1 MRFTAFL
8 AASILAVVAVGAASA
23 SPFAQSEFRRPS
35 LGVPSEVPV
44 GPMVVRVGP
53 PVLVPRAARP
63 HTALISIDR
72 HRLAAFA
79 RAGGGLMPAVPLSP
93 TVDASLVLEPVNPAE
108 GDAPLE
114 VVGSDGHGRLAAQPR
129 LLGDAL
135 RDGVYLSGTVAGVE
149 GSHAFLAST
158 AAGTYG
164 YVEMAGRTFIISS
177 GPFGSGLPTVAYDLT
192 RMPEGI
198 VDGPAWACE
207 TPDAPV
213 AAQALDGGIAGSDPC
228 RQVRV
233 AYETDAEFLQLFG
246 GDTDAA
252 NGYIGTL
259 AAALTSIF
267 SRDLNARL
275 SVSYV
280 RLWQNAS
287 DPWTQSGT
295 SAQLSQFATVWNQSM
310 QSVPRELAHFLSG
323 RALGGGVAYLP
334 GLCGSSPYGLSANLG
349 GYFPSP
355 LVDNNGQNWD
365 IYVVAHELGH
375 NFGAPH
381 THAYSPPL
389 DGCGLSPADCTA
401 GEQDSGT
408 IMSCCHLCAGG
419 LTNIK
424 LQFHPGNIA
433 TMQDYLAS
441 IACDYTGPARAP
453 IAVADSVGATS
464 IAAVSI
470 DVLGNDLAFN
480 CEEIVIDA
488 FEVSTAN
495 GGSVIRSSASG
506 PGGRDQLTYINT
518 SAFEGVDAFTYT
530 VRDASNQTASATVFV
545 EMTPLRA
552 PENPVNPAPQLDARY
567 FVLSA
572 PTALPQYSAMT
583 PYLTGAVAQVAFN
596 STSGS
601 FAGSGRSNDVGAVF
615 EGFLSVPAGGE
626 WTLFL
631 SSDDGSRLLVGDTL
645 VVNNDG
651 VHGMLEASGAI
662 ALAAGMHALRIE
674 FFEATGGAGLVFS
687 WQGPGVG
694 KQVVPAS
701 ALFRGGLLTRADI
714 NNDGRVDAL
723 DVAMLLGA
731 WGTSNADADLDQ
743 SGLVTAADMTV
754 LLNDWTE

>member
-1 MRFTAFL
+1 MRFTAPL
-8 AASILAVVAVGAASA
+8 AASIFAVTAHAALAAS
-23 SPFAQSEFRRPS
+23 PS
-35 LGVPSEVPV
+35 APTRVGEALRGELSGPPV
-44 GPMVVRVGP
+44 GPMVVRAGP
-53 PVLVPRAARP
+53 PVVVPRAARP
-63 HTALISIDR
+63 YTSIVAVDR
-72 HRLAAFA
+72 HRVAAFA
-79 RAGGGLMPAVPLSP
+79 RAGGGLMEAVPLSP
-93 TVDASLVLEPVNPAE
+93 TVEASLVLEPVNPAE
-108 GDAPLE
+108 DGATLE
-114 VVGSDGHGRLAAQPR
+114 VVVHDGRGRSVAEPAPLGGA
-129 LLGDAL
+129 LL
-135 RDGVYLSGTVAGVE
+135 DGVYLAGAVAGVE

-177 GPFGSGLPTVAYDLT
+177 GPFGGGLPTVAYELT

-207 TPDAPV
+207 TPDPPF
-213 AAQALDGGIAGSDPC
+213 AAEAFDGGVAGSDPC

-259 AAALTSIF
+259 AAALTSIYA
-267 SRDLNARL
+267 RDLNARL

-280 RLWQNAS
+280 RLWQNSS
-287 DPWTQSGT
+287 DPWTQSST

-310 QSVPRELAHFLSG
+310 QSVPRDLAHFLSG

-365 IYVVAHELGH
+365 IYVVAHEIGH

-389 DGCGLSPADCTA
+389 DGCGLSPADCSA
-401 GEQDSGT
+401 AEQDVGT
-408 IMSCCHLCAGG
+408 IMSYCHLCAGG

-433 TMQDYLAS
+433 TMQGYLAS

-453 IAVADSVGATS
+453 IAVAASARAPSVAS
-464 IAAVSI
+464 VAI

-480 CEEIVIDA
+480 CEDIVIA
-488 FEVSTAN
+488 STAN
-495 GGSVIRSSASG
+495 GGSVLRSSSSG
-506 PGGRDQLTYINT
+506 PGGRDQLTYLN
-518 SAFEGVDAFTYT
+518 SSSFEGVDAFTYT

-552 PENPVNPAPQLDARY
+552 PENPVNPSPQLDARY
-567 FVLSA
+567 YVLSA

-631 SSDDGSRLLVGDTL
+631 SSDDGSRLFVGDTL

-743 SGLVTAADMTV
+743 SGLVTAADMTI